1 MKLVKHIQIPDDI
14 RFEDLHL
21 SRDPV
26 TGLIEFDAEP
36 VERVCE
42 ANDIDAD
49 TFLTEDNIGAL
60 LNGWYQAHLA
70 NGGAPDQVQEQV
82 LAEGQAEDEFGL
94 INVQEGP
101 GTLQ

>member
-1 MKLVKHIQIPDDI
+1 MKLVKPIEIPVDI
-14 RFEDLHL
+14 SFEDLQL

-26 TGLIEFDAEP
+26 IGVVAFDLEP

-49 TFLTEDNIGAL
+49 TFLTDDNIGAL
-60 LNGWYQAHLA
+60 LGAWYQAHRA
-70 NGGAPDQVQEQV
+70 SGGAPDPVQEQL
-82 LAEGQAEDEFGL
+82 LAEVEAEEEFGRM
-94 INVQEGP
+94 NVQEGP

>member
-1 MKLVKHIQIPDDI
+1 MKLVKHIQIPVDI
-14 RFEDLHL
+14 SFEDLQL
-21 SRDPV
+21 ARDPV
-26 TGLIEFDAEP
+26 TGVVAFDLEP

-49 TFLTEDNIGAL
+49 TFLTDDNIGVL
-60 LNGWYQAHLA
+60 LNAWYQAHRTS
-70 NGGAPDQVQEQV
+70 GGAPDPVQEQL
-82 LAEGQAEDEFGL
+82 LAEVEAEDEFGL

>member
-1 MKLVKHIQIPDDI
+1 MKLVKHILIPEDI
-14 RFEDLHL
+14 SFEDLHL
-21 SRDPV
+21 WRDPV

-36 VERVCE
+36 IERVCE

-49 TFLTEDNIGAL
+49 AFLTEDNIGAL

-70 NGGAPDQVQEQV
+70 SGGAPDQVQEQV
-82 LAEGQAEDEFGL
+82 LAEVNAEGESGL

>member
-1 MKLVKHIQIPDDI
+1 MKLVKHIEIPLDI
-14 RFEDLHL
+14 SFEDLQL

-26 TGLIEFDAEP
+26 TGVVAFDFEP

-49 TFLTEDNIGAL
+49 AFLTGDNIGVL
-60 LNGWYQAHLA
+60 LSAWYQAHRA
-70 NGGAPDQVQEQV
+70 SGGAPDPVQEQI
-82 LAEGQAEDEFGL
+82 LAEVEAEDEFGL

>member
-1 MKLVKHIQIPDDI
+1 MKMAKPIEIPFDI
-14 RFEDLHL
+14 SFEDLQL

-26 TGLIEFDAEP
+26 TGVVAFDLEP

-42 ANDIDAD
+42 ANDIDVD
-49 TFLTEDNIGAL
+49 TFLTDDNIGAL
-60 LNGWYQAHLA
+60 LSAWYQAYRA
-70 NGGAPDQVQEQV
+70 SGGALDPVQEQI
-82 LAEGQAEDEFGL
+82 LAEVEAEDEVGL

>member
-1 MKLVKHIQIPDDI
+1 MKLAKPIEIPVDI
-14 RFEDLHL
+14 SFEDLQL

-26 TGLIEFDAEP
+26 TGVVAFDLEP

-42 ANDIDAD
+42 ANDIDVD
-49 TFLTEDNIGAL
+49 TFLTDDNIGAL
-60 LNGWYQAHLA
+60 LSAWYQAHRA
-70 NGGAPDQVQEQV
+70 SGGALDPVQEQI
-82 LAEGQAEDEFGL
+82 LAEVEAEDEFGL

>member
-1 MKLVKHIQIPDDI
+1 MKLVKHIEIPIDI
-14 RFEDLHL
+14 SFEDLQL

-26 TGLIEFDAEP
+26 TGVVAFDLEP

-42 ANDIDAD
+42 ANHIDAD
-49 TFLTEDNIGAL
+49 TFLTEENIGAL
-60 LNGWYQAHLA
+60 LSAWYQAHRA
-70 NGGAPDQVQEQV
+70 SGGAPDPVQEQL
-82 LAEGQAEDEFGL
+82 LAEVEAEDKFGQ